1 MSLPLHWWWTGI
13 LTPTLG
19 TGQNHPFIVTL
30 ATSLSDSP
38 SACASPKMW
47 ERTLRTRSSKSGLV
61 GVGVPAVEVLCTDV
75 VIEDGVVASSSVVL
89 NCTVLLSVAFWGTRV
104 WLYLGLSRND
114 GVRVDSWECWL
125 PFTCRARRMSTRM
138 SSDSWDQA
146 FRDSGDNRPNVSL
159 GITPDWSRICACT
172 MSVGVSISNPN
183 SYASWKDSVTLASQI
198 SVRSANLVGWRFA
211 GAWARY

>member
-1 MSLPLHWWWTGI
+1 MDRHPYPNPGYRTESPIYCDTGNKLVWLPI
-13 LTPTLG
+13 CMCLTKDVRK
-19 TGQNHPFIVTL
+19 NIAHSFIQVWIGWCR
-30 ATSLSDSP
+30 
-38 SACASPKMW
+38 SASC
-47 ERTLRTRSSKSGLV
+47 RG
-61 GVGVPAVEVLCTDV
+61 V